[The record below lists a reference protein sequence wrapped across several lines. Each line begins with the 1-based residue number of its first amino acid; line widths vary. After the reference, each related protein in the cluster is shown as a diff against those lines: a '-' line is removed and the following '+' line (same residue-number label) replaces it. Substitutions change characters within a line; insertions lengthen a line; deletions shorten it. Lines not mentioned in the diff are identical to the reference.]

1 MFACVP
7 RRRVPGAAAGSTW
20 FPLYDPLGSGICTLR
35 PWIKSRQSCLCS
47 TDRWDQQPN
56 LLPSRTLTLRSTILE
71 VKLQVGWFFGGG
83 FWCVCWC
90 VISLKNRMTCPA
102 NSRLFSVRQPIWDTN
117 IDSGSYVANAGFF
130 TFCGFVS
137 FLYVVCYHHFF
148 CNKGQENLKVFKDL
162 WDEDFCFFVVSQ
174 VTSWW
179 FGNSILPAVPCSY
192 HNLAYIFVYLV

>member
-148 CNKGQENLKVFKDL
+148 LQQGSGKFEGLQRLVRWRFL
-162 WDEDFCFFVVSQ
+162 LFC
-174 VTSWW
+174 
-179 FGNSILPAVPCSY
+179 SITGHVLMVWELYPASCSMQ
-192 HNLAYIFVYLV
+192 LS